1 MGFLRRR
8 LKVLRTPGLI
18 PIWRHEDEHVLI
30 YGRGEAEPEC
40 IIALNFDDASQTV
53 RVPAPT
59 PDATW
64 HEFLFNLR
72 FESRDGEMRYTDADA
87 KTWDRILVPGSYAHI
102 YCREKVW
109 TDLEWTELL
118 ARDRT

>member
-1 MGFLRRR
+1 MGLEHRDRGPQFGRVDVREQQSA
-8 LKVLRTPGLI
+8 TAGPGHI
-18 PIWRHEDEHVLI
+18 GDHPVAAQR
-30 YGRGEAEPEC
+30 GREREP
-40 IIALNFDDASQTV
+40 SQPQLEV
-53 RVPAPT
+53 
-59 PDATW
+59 
-64 HEFLFNLR
+64 
-72 FESRDGEMRYTDADA
+72 DADA